1 MPAPGVKRTDRFV
14 PHAYHTDYFFVSHAD
29 INELRIFVLS
39 FGNCCIVFT

>member
-1 MPAPGVKRTDRFV
+1 MPAPSFERTDRFV
-14 PHAYHTDYFFVSHAD
+14 PHSYHTDYFFVSRAD